1 MMIDDGSNLENLE
14 AQIFG
19 GAYNP
24 RISLNDVGSEN
35 IMVAREI
42 LAKKRVRVISE
53 DVGGERGRKIVF
65 DTSINEIAVLRVDK
79 LRKADWYPFENDR

>member
-24 RISLNDVGSEN
+24 MISLNDVGSEN
-35 IMVAREI
+35 IMV
-42 LAKKRVRVISE
+42 
-53 DVGGERGRKIVF
+53 
-65 DTSINEIAVLRVDK
+65 
-79 LRKADWYPFENDR
+79 